1 MKEKLTR
8 VYRSTRREGPEW
20 ELEQCGGRAWYGA
33 RDLNP
38 EIKQKLLTNP
48 DSFFEHR
55 PWLKE
60 GNTCSVVQVVDGD
73 KVYVLKR
80 YNQKS
85 LSYRWFHVF
94 STPRALLNWS
104 NGNVLRSFGVE
115 TPRPLACVLI
125 KSAGILLR
133 TAYVLMESVDGPSL
147 SSTDHAKIKEGEPA
161 NIPQQFAL
169 LWLKL
174 DALNATHGDFK
185 ASNLMVDSQDRL
197 VLIDLDS
204 FQFHQLVSR
213 KRRQQK
219 KDMKRFFRNWK
230 DEPEVA
236 GLFNEAL
243 KAEGV
248 SISPSMLGCDDPS
261 GSCKCRC

>member
-1 MKEKLTR
+1 MKDELTR
-8 VYRSTRREGPEW
+8 VYQSTRRDGPEW
-20 ELEQCGGRAWYGA
+20 EREQCGGMVWFGA

-38 EIKQKLLTNP
+38 DLKLKLLTNP
-48 DSFFEHR
+48 DRFFEHR
-55 PWLKE
+55 PWLKD
-60 GNTCSVVQVVDGD
+60 GNTCSVVEVIDGD
-73 KVYVLKR
+73 KLYVLKR
-80 YNQKS
+80 YNQKP
-85 LSYRWFHVF
+85 LSYRWLHVF

-104 NGNVLRSFGVE
+104 NGNVLRFFGVE

-125 KSAGILLR
+125 KSAGMLLSK
-133 TAYVLMESVDGPSL
+133 AYVLMAAVDGPSL
-147 SSTDHAKIKEGEPA
+147 SSVDYAKVKEGTPA
-161 NIPQQFAL
+161 NIPQQFAQ

-204 FQFHQLVSR
+204 FKFHQLVSR
-213 KRRQQK
+213 KTRQQK

-236 GLFNEAL
+236 CLFEDAL
-243 KAEGV
+243 KVEGV
-248 SISPSMLGCDDPS
+248 SISSV
-261 GSCKCRC
+261 